1 MKKVDLV
8 YNVYHENSNRRKI
21 EVVNILGYSIVKKKL
36 DELRKLYRKGLK
48 KFLSEGTF
56 TYHSYLSGDIV
67 FKCYHDFNEKF
78 KTEIFEP
85 EFKNNLMYYFWSK
98 CECEI
103 ILTDWPTRFKIDTEK
118 FDATKH
124 DCRDFIDLEVAEKI
138 DMYDQVMNNWQLVL
152 DYVWD
157 NLLNA
162 DLRISRC

>member
-8 YNVYHENSNRRKI
+8 YNVYHENPNSRKI

-56 TYHSYLSGDIV
+56 TYHSYLLGDIV
-67 FKCYHDFNEKF
+67 FKDHDDFNEKF
-78 KTEIFEP
+78 KTEIFAT

-103 ILTDWPTRFKIDTEK
+103 ILTNWPTSFKVDIEK
-118 FDATKH
+118 LDATKH

-138 DMYDQVMNNWQLVL
+138 DMYDQVLNNWQLVL
-152 DYVWD
+152 DYVWN
-157 NLLNA
+157 NLEKANLKVNY
-162 DLRISRC
+162 

>member
-21 EVVNILGYSIVKKKL
+21 EVVNILGYSVVKKKL

-67 FKCYHDFNEKF
+67 FKDHDDFNEKF
-78 KTEIFEP
+78 KTEIFAP

-103 ILTDWPTRFKIDTEK
+103 ILTNWPTSFKVDIK
-118 FDATKH
+118 NLDATKH
-124 DCRDFIDLEVAEKI
+124 DYRDSIDLEVAEKI

-152 DYVWD
+152 DYVWN
-157 NLLNA
+157 NLENA
-162 DLRISRC
+162 NLKVNY

>member
-67 FKCYHDFNEKF
+67 FKDHDDFYKKF
-78 KTEIFEP
+78 KTEIFAP

-103 ILTDWPTRFKIDTEK
+103 IITNWPTSFKVNVEK
-118 FDATKH
+118 LNATKY
-124 DCRDFIDLEVAEKI
+124 DYRDSIDLEVAEKI

-152 DYVWD
+152 DYVWN
-157 NLLNA
+157 NLENA
-162 DLRISRC
+162 NLT

>member
-21 EVVNILGYSIVKKKL
+21 EVVNILGYSVVKKKL
-36 DELRKLYRKGLK
+36 DELRKLYHKGLK

-67 FKCYHDFNEKF
+67 FKDHDDFNEKF
-78 KTEIFEP
+78 KTEVFAP

-103 ILTDWPTRFKIDTEK
+103 ILTNWPTSFKVDIEK
-118 FDATKH
+118 LDATKH
-124 DCRDFIDLEVAEKI
+124 DYRDFVDLEVAEKI

-152 DYVWD
+152 DYVWT
-157 NLLNA
+157 NLEKANLKVNY
-162 DLRISRC
+162 

>member
-21 EVVNILGYSIVKKKL
+21 EVVNILGYSVVKKKL
-36 DELRKLYRKGLK
+36 NELRKLYHKGLK
-48 KFLSEGTF
+48 KFLLEGTF
-56 TYHSYLSGDIV
+56 TYHSHLSGDIV
-67 FKCYHDFNEKF
+67 FKCHDDFYKKF
-78 KTEIFEP
+78 KTEIFAP

-103 ILTDWPTRFKIDTEK
+103 ILTNWPTSFKVDVERL
-118 FDATKH
+118 DVTKH

-152 DYVWD
+152 DYVWN
-157 NLLNA
+157 NLEKANLKVK
-162 DLRISRC
+162 

>member
-67 FKCYHDFNEKF
+67 FKGHDDFYEKF
-78 KTEIFEP
+78 KTEIFAP
-85 EFKNNLMYYFWSK
+85 EFKNTLMYYFWSK

-103 ILTDWPTRFKIDTEK
+103 ILTNWPTSFKVDIEK
-118 FDATKH
+118 LDATKH

-152 DYVWD
+152 DYVWN
-157 NLLNA
+157 NLEKANLKVNY
-162 DLRISRC
+162 